1 VTLVIDANYEG
12 KTPTTTDEY
21 FQNFCTE
28 VADRHCF
35 IRSAAIAN
43 NAGNLMAAVSR
54 KDLVAF
60 LTQEESEHREYQY
73 HQSLLLLMN

>member
-1 VTLVIDANYEG
+1 VTLVIDANYED
-12 KTPTTTDEY
+12 KAPTITDEY
-21 FQNFCTE
+21 FQNFCRE

-43 NAGNLMAAVSR
+43 NVGNMMAAACR